1 MARKTK
7 EDAQETRNAVL
18 DAAVRVFAVKGV
30 ANTSLVDIAAEA
42 GVTRGAI
49 YWHFANKADL
59 LNTLWDQ
66 VLLLYTPLTQAS
78 ESRDEPDPLGKMK
91 ALYLSFFTGLVED
104 PRQQQ
109 LFRILFDDSDRSR
122 DTEAV
127 RLRHVTKRQERFLGI
142 QVALRNARDR
152 GQLPPDFD
160 VRAGAIAVL
169 SFIHGLI
176 ANWIIT
182 PDLFDIKKD
191 APVLIEGML
200 GMLRTGFCLRQ
211 QEEPAGGGTIG

>member
-30 ANTSLVDIAAEA
+30 ANTSLADIAAEG

-66 VLLLYTPLTQAS
+66 VLLLYAPLTQAS

-109 LFRILFDDSDRSR
+109 LFRILFDDSDRSK
-122 DTEAV
+122 DTEAI
-127 RLRHVTKRQERFLGI
+127 RLRHTTIRHERFQGI

-160 VRAGAIAVL
+160 VRVGAIAVL

-176 ANWIIT
+176 ANWIMT
-182 PDLFDIKKD
+182 PDLFDIKKE
-191 APVLIEGML
+191 APLLIEGLL
-200 GMLRTGFCLRQ
+200 GMLRADFSRREE
-211 QEEPAGGGTIG
+211 EEPAGGR

>member
-7 EDAQETRNAVL
+7 EEAQETRSAVL
-18 DAAVRVFAVKGV
+18 DAAVRIFAVKG
-30 ANTSLVDIAAEA
+30 AAHASLADIAQEA

-66 VLLLYTPLTQAS
+66 VLSLYEPLAQAS

-109 LFRILFDDSDRSR
+109 LFRILFDDSDRSK
-122 DTEAV
+122 DTEAI
-127 RLRHVTKRQERFLGI
+127 RLRHAAIRQERFQGI
-142 QVALRNARDR
+142 QIALHNARDR
-152 GQLPPDFD
+152 GQLSPDFD

-176 ANWIIT
+176 ANWIMT
-182 PDLFDIKKD
+182 PDLFDIKKE
-191 APVLIEGML
+191 APQLIEAML
-200 GMLRTGFCLRQ
+200 AMLRLGFT
-211 QEEPAGGGTIG
+211 PHD

>member
-30 ANTSLVDIAAEA
+30 AKTSLADIAAEA

-66 VLLLYTPLTQAS
+66 VLLLYTPLAQAS
-78 ESRDEPDPLGKMK
+78 ESLEEPDPLGKMK
-91 ALYLSFFTGLVED
+91 DLYLMFFTGLVED

-109 LFRILFDDSDRSR
+109 LFRILFDDSDRSK

-127 RLRHVTKRQERFLGI
+127 RLRHVAKRQERFLGI

-152 GQLPPDFD
+152 GQLPSDFD
-160 VRAGAIAVL
+160 VRVGAIAVL

-176 ANWIIT
+176 ANWIMT
-182 PDLFDIKKD
+182 PDLFDMKKE
-191 APVLIEGML
+191 APMLIEGML
-200 GMLRTGFCLRQ
+200 GMLRTGFRLRQ
-211 QEEPAGGGTIG
+211 QEESAGG